1 VKENEMITIMGAS
14 GKTGGFAAQV
24 LLKHDQKVRVIARSK
39 DHLKTLVDKG
49 AEPAVGDAADAGFL
63 AAAFRGS
70 DAVYT
75 LVPPNVAHPDVP
87 AYMDQIGEATIKAIK
102 DSGVTHVV
110 FLSSIGADRASGT
123 GPIASLHRQEQ
134 RLAAAPGLNVLA
146 LRPAYFFENHFMS
159 LPLIMHQGI
168 NGSAMAGN
176 YAFPQIATADIGAA
190 AAQALRARDFKGTS
204 VRELLGS
211 RDLSLDEATRIMGAA
226 IGKPDLKYVQFPY
239 EAAFD
244 AMVSAGLSKS
254 MSALYVEMA
263 KAFNEGLVQSEEG
276 RNARNT
282 TQTRFEDFVAHTLA
296 PAYRVQ

>member
-1 VKENEMITIMGAS
+1 MITIMGAS
-14 GKTGGFAAQV
+14 GKTGGFAAHA
-24 LLKHDQKVRVIARSK
+24 LLKEGREVRVIARSR
-39 DHLKTLVDKG
+39 DHLKTLIDKG

-63 AAAFRGS
+63 AGAFRES

-75 LVPPNVAHPDVP
+75 LIPPNVAHPDVP
-87 AYMDQIGEATIKAIK
+87 AYMEQIGEATIKAIK
-102 DSGVTHVV
+102 DSSVTHVV

-123 GPIASLHRQEQ
+123 GPIALLHQQEK
-134 RLAAAPGLNVLA
+134 RLASVSGLNVLA

-159 LPLIMHQGI
+159 LPLIKHQGI

-176 YAFPQIATADIGAA
+176 YAFPQIATRDIGAA
-190 AAQALRARDFKGTS
+190 AAQALRACDFKGSS

-211 RDLSLDEATRIMGAA
+211 RELSLDEATRIMGAA

-244 AMVSAGLSKS
+244 AMVSVGLSKS
-254 MSALYVEMA
+254 MSTLYVEMA
-263 KAFNEGLVQSEEG
+263 RAFNDGLVKSVEA

-282 TQTRFEDFVAHTLA
+282 TPTRFEDFVTQTLA
-296 PAYRVQ
+296 PAYRAQ